1 MSILKRGY
9 GQESLYDYHEGK
21 IKKGLDIGLEDFDK
35 HLRFKQGQFVMI
47 NGLDNVGKTLFIV
60 WYFLCL
66 SMKHNLKW
74 CIWSGENE
82 AWQIKRDLMSMYE
95 GVKFNEIDI
104 KRITVL
110 MDYID
115 NWFLFVDNRNLYS
128 HKEILKLF
136 KSQEVNGCLIDPF
149 TGMNHDRKINQFER
163 NYQFCNDVREF
174 CNKTGKTVYVNTH
187 PQTEAS
193 RRVYANDHTLKGF
206 VQPPKKS
213 DTEGGQSFANR
224 CDDFLTIHRMTNH
237 PEMWMLTEV
246 HVRKVKD
253 KETGG
258 DITFLDDPLR
268 LDYNSGLGFTLGGHN
283 PLKKLR

>member
-1 MSILKRGY
+1 MSILKKRHG
-9 GQESLYDYHEGK
+9 EDKLYDYHDGK
-21 IKKGLDIGLEDFDK
+21 IKKGLNIGLDEFDK
-35 HLRFKQGQFVMI
+35 YLRFKESQFVMI

-82 AWQIKRDLMSMYE
+82 AWQIKRDLMAMYE
-95 GVKFNEIDI
+95 GTKFNEIDL

-110 MDYID
+110 VDYID
-115 NWFLFVDNRNLYS
+115 KWFLFVDNRNLYS
-128 HKEILKLF
+128 HKDILKLF
-136 KSQEVNGCLIDPF
+136 KSQDVDGCLIDPF
-149 TGMNHDRKINQFER
+149 TGLNHDRRINQFER

-174 CNKTGKTVYVNTH
+174 CNQTGKTVYVNTH

-193 RRVYANDHTLKGF
+193 RRVYAQDHTLKGF

-213 DTEGGQSFANR
+213 DTEGGQAFANR

-237 PEMWMLTEV
+237 PNLWMFTEV
-246 HVRKVKD
+246 HVRKIKD

-258 DITFLDDPLR
+258 NITFLDEPLR
-268 LDYNSGLGFTLGGHN
+268 LNYNSGLGFTLGGN
-283 PLKKLR
+283 DPLKKLR

>member
-1 MSILKRGY
+1 MSILKKRY
-9 GQESLYDYHEGK
+9 GEENLYDYYDGK

-35 HLRFKQGQFVMI
+35 YLRFKPGQFIMI
-47 NGLDNVGKTLFIV
+47 NGLDNVGKTLFII

-66 SMKHNLKW
+66 SMKHGLKW

-82 AWQIKRDLMSMYE
+82 AWQIKRDLMAMYE
-95 GVKFNEIDI
+95 GVKFNEIDL
-104 KRITVL
+104 KRIAIL

-115 NWFLFVDNRNLYS
+115 KWFLFVDNRNLYS
-128 HKEILKLF
+128 HKDILKLF
-136 KSQEVNGCLIDPF
+136 KSQDVNGCLIDPF
-149 TGMNHDRKINQFER
+149 TGLNHDRRINQFER

-174 CNKTGKTVYVNTH
+174 CNQTGKTVYVNTH

-193 RRVYANDHTLKGF
+193 RRVYPQDHTLKGF
-206 VQPPKKS
+206 IQPPKKS

-224 CDDFLTIHRMTNH
+224 CDDFITIHRMTNH

-246 HVRKVKD
+246 HVRKIKD

-258 DITFLDDPLR
+258 DITFLPL
-268 LDYNSGLGFTLGGHN
+268 LFVNLAQSLS
-283 PLKKLR
+283 